1 MAGRGERAGM
11 AVRRGRAGRAGRG
24 QRETGV
30 DRTPPPPGPAPAGAP
45 VGSTP
50 AAERRKKSKRG
61 GAARPER
68 PRPHGEASTTGA
80 AQRALALEPDSFR
93 YAYRT
98 GHAARCRDVARSREN
113 RMKTTKSVPQT
124 REDAALSPRT
134 SRVDER
140 FLQKAQISPGDS
152 TTPTTKGITPPSDL
166 PRPAAVRKLGTVAS
180 PCTTLG
186 IQPVAPFTWKPPN
199 PATLS
204 LGTVWS
210 RHPLFPVNRLAT

>member
-98 GHAARCRDVARSREN
+98 GHAARCRDVARSLEN
-113 RMKTTKSVPQT
+113 RMKTTTSVPQT

-134 SRVDER
+134 SRINAPYPFAPELIRVRSHR
-140 FLQKAQISPGDS
+140 FVTGTRMSCTDV
-152 TTPTTKGITPPSDL
+152 TT
-166 PRPAAVRKLGTVAS
+166 
-180 PCTTLG
+180 
-186 IQPVAPFTWKPPN
+186 
-199 PATLS
+199 S
-204 LGTVWS
+204 LVS
-210 RHPLFPVNRLAT
+210 AR

>member
-1 MAGRGERAGM
+1 MLPSERTAPGRLGNSLRASAGATSVRSARLPMAGRGERAGM

-24 QRETGV
+24 QLETGV

-93 YAYRT
+93 YAYPT

-113 RMKTTKSVPQT
+113 RMKTTTSVPQT

-134 SRVDER
+134 SRTCESV
-140 FLQKAQISPGDS
+140 G
-152 TTPTTKGITPPSDL
+152 PTL
-166 PRPAAVRKLGTVAS
+166 PICLR
-180 PCTTLG
+180 
-186 IQPVAPFTWKPPN
+186 W
-199 PATLS
+199 
-204 LGTVWS
+204 
-210 RHPLFPVNRLAT
+210 